1 MTDLE
6 QLVNKAAAGDMA
18 AFEEIYKQTYK
29 QVHFTCMAFL
39 KNEHDAADVSQDVY
53 VTAMR
58 SLPTLKDK
66 SAFEG
71 WLGRVTVNTCKN
83 FLKKNKPIPI
93 EEEELFEKVDDN
105 VELMLP
111 EDYIINEAKRKI
123 VMDIMKER
131 LSDTLYQTV
140 VLFYFQ
146 SMPANEIARL
156 MECPV
161 STVTARLCKAR
172 AKIKDGVLEYEK
184 KNGDKLYSVPLLPVL
199 AAILMAEAQ
208 AAEPAYMCSNVI
220 AAAQNTMTT
229 AQQAVS
235 ASASGAAGESTAAV
249 TSQVASTATKAVST
263 GGKIMLKSLKVK
275 IIAVILGILVI
286 GGGIFAAVTI
296 SNNSDDKDDKKK
308 NESVKD
314 DDKED
319 DKESDEDNKD
329 SDEVTL
335 TPPEPTPGE
344 GEDDGTGDTPTGN
357 DPENMDYS
365 AMAESAL
372 EQIDEFFV
380 ALTSG
385 DYQTVLEM
393 GYEDDEDFYEDFEKM
408 CEYACTEQFLQTIY
422 GDVKHCIN
430 DETVEDLAYY
440 IESAYRNES
449 EFVHVPMEYS
459 LPLLMI
465 FDRMY
470 YAAYEDGVA
479 VTPSEI
485 VAKTAY
491 NDDAFPILET
501 IMAEVP
507 MVKAPDFWIKLPDE
521 NGDIKV
527 VLSYVMGDLEMDD
540 LYIIDES
547 YPANFLCDRLL
558 TNSDAI
564 VGAGN
569 GSFYEN
575 DTELNEIDRL
585 LEAKDFVGLEAYLGS
600 LTGVD
605 YSAEYGDSYGH
616 YADLTDSQKEFVD
629 SFVADE
635 FDYELVDYVAT
646 EDNNHNGKRF
656 GLFLLTFPILNDLE
670 NRDIMLTD
678 WYAENDVNEYVFA
691 LAGVSSDVED
701 FDTFLYYYYQ
711 VIEYAAVYV
720 K

>member
-1 MTDLE
+1 MMELE
-6 QLVNKAAAGDMA
+6 QLVTKAAAGDMN

-53 VTAMR
+53 VTALR

-66 SAFEG
+66 KAFEG

-83 FLKKNKPIPI
+83 YLKKNKPIPI
-93 EEEELFEKVDDN
+93 EEEELIDKVDEN
-105 VELMLP
+105 AELMLP

-123 VMDIMKER
+123 VMDIMKEK

-161 STVTARLCKAR
+161 STVTARLSKAR

-184 KNGDKLYSVPLLPVL
+184 KNGDKLYSVALVPVL

-208 AAEPAYMCSNVI
+208 AAEPVYACSNVV
-220 AAAQNTMTT
+220 AATQSTMTT
-229 AQQAVS
+229 AQ
-235 ASASGAAGESTAAV
+235 AV
-249 TSQVASTATKAVST
+249 TT
-263 GGKIMLKSLKVK
+263 GGKIMLNSLKVK
-275 IIAVILGILVI
+275 IIIAILSILVI
-286 GGGIFAAVTI
+286 GGGIIAAVTI
-296 SNNSDDKDDKKK
+296 SNNSDKDDKKK

-319 DKESDEDNKD
+319 DKESDGDDKD
-329 SDEVTL
+329 SEEVTL
-335 TPPEPTPGE
+335 TPEPTPG
-344 GEDDGTGDTPTGN
+344 DDGTGDTPTGS
-357 DPENMDYS
+357 DPENMDYH
-365 AMAESAL
+365 AIAESAL
-372 EQIDEFFV
+372 EQIDDFFV

-393 GYEDDEDFYEDFEKM
+393 GYEEDEDFYEDFEKM
-408 CEYACTEQFLQTIY
+408 CEYDCTEQFLKTIY

-430 DETVEDLAYY
+430 DETVDDLAYY

-459 LPLLMI
+459 IPLLMV
-465 FDRMY
+465 FERMY
-470 YAAYEDGVA
+470 YAAYEDGTA

-527 VLSYVMGDLEMDD
+527 VLNYVMGDLDMDD

-558 TNSDAI
+558 INNDAI

-569 GSFYEN
+569 ASFYEN
-575 DTELNEIDRL
+575 DAELNEIDRL
-585 LEAKDFVGLEAYLGS
+585 LEAKDFAGLEEYLGG
-600 LTGVD
+600 LTGED
-605 YSAEYGDSYGH
+605 YAAEYGDSYGH
-616 YADLTDSQKEFVD
+616 YADLTDSQKQFVD
-629 SFVADE
+629 DFVKEE
-635 FDYELVDYVAT
+635 FDYELVDYVIT

-656 GLFLLTFPILNDLE
+656 GLFLLTFPILDDGE
-670 NRDIMLTD
+670 GRETMLTD

-691 LAGVSSDVED
+691 ISGVSSNVED

-711 VIEYAAVYV
+711 VIEYAKEYV
-720 K
+720 E

>member
-1 MTDLE
+1 MTELE
-6 QLVNKAAAGDMA
+6 QLVTKAAAGDMT
-18 AFEEIYKQTYK
+18 AFEGIYKQTYK

-39 KNEHDAADVSQDVY
+39 KNEQDAADVSQDVY

-71 WLGRVTVNTCKN
+71 WLGRVTVNKCKN
-83 FLKKNKPIPI
+83 FLKKKKPIPI
-93 EEEELFEKVDDN
+93 EQEELYEKVDEN
-105 VELMLP
+105 AELLLP
-111 EDYIINEAKRKI
+111 EDYVVNEAKRKI
-123 VMDIMKER
+123 VMDIMKET

-146 SMPANEIARL
+146 SMSANEIARL

-172 AKIKDGVLEYEK
+172 AKIKDGVLKYEK
-184 KNGDKLYSVPLLPVL
+184 ENGDKLYSVAFVPVL

-208 AAEPAYMCSNVI
+208 AAEPVYVFSNVI
-220 AAAQNTMTT
+220 AATQSTMTT

-235 ASASGAAGESTAAV
+235 ASQTGAAGQATVSQMASTAAK
-249 TSQVASTATKAVST
+249 VATT
-263 GGKIMLKSLKVK
+263 GGKTMLNSLKAK
-275 IIAVILGILVI
+275 IIAGLLALLVV

-296 SNNSDDKDDKKK
+296 SNNSDDKDNDKK
-308 NESVKD
+308 NESVQD
-314 DDKED
+314 DDE
-319 DKESDEDNKD
+319 DKENNDEGKGSED
-329 SDEVTL
+329 VTD
-335 TPPEPTPGE
+335 TPEPTQGADSGN
-344 GEDDGTGDTPTGN
+344 GEDDTPVVN
-357 DPENMDYS
+357 DPENMDYN
-365 AMAESAL
+365 AMAEDAL
-372 EQIDEFFV
+372 EQIDEFFT

-393 GYEDDEDFYEDFEKM
+393 GYEDDEDFYEDFEEM
-408 CEYACTEQFLQTIY
+408 CEYDCTEQFLQTIY

-470 YAAYEDGVA
+470 YAAYEEGVA

-491 NDDAFPILET
+491 NDDAFPVIEM

-569 GSFYEN
+569 ASFYEN
-575 DTELNEIDRL
+575 DAELNELDRL
-585 LEAKDFVGLEAYLGS
+585 LAAKDFAGLEEYLGG
-600 LTGVD
+600 LTGED
-605 YSAEYGDSYGH
+605 YSAEYGDSHGH
-616 YADLTDSQKEFVD
+616 YADLTDSQKAFVD
-629 SFVADE
+629 SFVEEE

-656 GLFLLTFPILNDLE
+656 GLFLLTFPVLNDLE

-678 WYAENDVNEYVFA
+678 WYAENDVNEYYFA
-691 LAGVSSDVED
+691 LSGVSSNVED

-711 VIEYAAVYV
+711 VIEYAAEYV
-720 K
+720 E